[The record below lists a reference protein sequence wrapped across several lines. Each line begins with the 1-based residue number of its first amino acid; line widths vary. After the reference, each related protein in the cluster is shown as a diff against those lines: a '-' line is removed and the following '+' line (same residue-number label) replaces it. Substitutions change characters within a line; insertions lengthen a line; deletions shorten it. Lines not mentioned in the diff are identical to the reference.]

1 MDKGVWKEAVRE
13 NANEK
18 GVRSC
23 NRCKGGVCSEEG
35 KGVSVIERREG
46 GDKRICER
54 AVVKGIYLAVEVTAN
69 SASIFCGKERQE
81 EMDGAE
87 S

>member
-1 MDKGVWKEAVRE
+1 MNKGVWKEAVRE

-18 GVRSC
+18 GVGSC

-46 GDKRICER
+46 GGKRICER

-69 SASIFCGKERQE
+69 SASIFCEKERQE
-81 EMDGAE
+81 ETDGAG